1 MEFITLKKGSLFSL
15 ESKMI
20 DTHAHLD
27 FPDFDFDREVLLKK
41 CSEQNIKIINPGTN
55 FETSSS
61 AVNLAKKFSNIYAGV
76 GLHPQNIKSEFLKFD
91 SLEKKELKFDYFA
104 YKKLAQTEKVVAI
117 GEAGLDFWNQ
127 PKSKEK
133 RLLIAEEQTKI
144 FIQQLDL
151 AKELNLPI
159 IIHCRQAFNQLILIL
174 KNNQNQG
181 VVHCFTGNWEQAK
194 ELLDLGFYLGVNG
207 IIFKLD
213 LTETIKK
220 CPLDRILLETDCPF
234 LSPPGFEQRNSPLS
248 LPIIANK
255 IASLKG
261 ISKEQVL
268 ASCFDNARKLFKI

>member
-20 DTHAHLD
+20 DTHAHID
-27 FPDFDFDREVLLKK
+27 FLDFDFDREVLLKK

-144 FIQQLDL
+144 FTQQLDL

-194 ELLDLGFYLGVNG
+194 ELLDLGFYLGING

-248 LPIIANK
+248 LPIIANQ

-268 ASCFDNARKLFKI
+268 TSCFDNARKLFKI